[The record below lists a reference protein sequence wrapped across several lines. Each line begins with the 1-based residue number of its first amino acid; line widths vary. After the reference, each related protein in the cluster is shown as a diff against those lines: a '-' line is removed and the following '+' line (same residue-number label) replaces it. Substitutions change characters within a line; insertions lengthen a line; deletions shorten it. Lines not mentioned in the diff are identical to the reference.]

1 MYQEIGKLAANGV
14 KEYQKL
20 NPKPET
26 AKDGPK
32 PEMQLNQP
40 TMEVEP
46 PKASGLAIGGMV

>member
-1 MYQEIGKLAANGV
+1 M

-46 PKASGLAIGGMV
+46 PKASGHAMGGMA